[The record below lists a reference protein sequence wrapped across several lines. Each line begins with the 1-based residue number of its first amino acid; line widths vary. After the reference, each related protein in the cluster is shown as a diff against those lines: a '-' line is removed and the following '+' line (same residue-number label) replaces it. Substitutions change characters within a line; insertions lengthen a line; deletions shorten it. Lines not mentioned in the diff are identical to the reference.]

1 MPQRDSELD
10 DTVRTHRRIC
20 PFCEQNCATLV
31 KVDHA
36 TREVLDVRGDKDDPL
51 SKGYICPKAYAVKD
65 LHSDPDLLTGP
76 VIKRNGKFEPASWEE
91 ALDFAAER
99 IKAIQAKYGN
109 NGLGFFFGTTI
120 AHVPGL
126 ALYTGPLLN
135 VLQTQQIYSTSSID
149 CHPHFLAAAS
159 MFGGLASLPVPD
171 IDRSDYFVLI
181 GANPLQSNGSFMTAP
196 DVGGRLRDIQK
207 RGGKVVVIDPRRTET
222 AKLSD
227 WYLPIEPGG
236 DAALLLA
243 VTRTLFEEGLV
254 NLRHLEKRAHNLD
267 ELRAS
272 AEPFTPERVSAVT
285 GIDADDIRKL
295 AREIAAAKSACL
307 YGRIG
312 SCMQKFG
319 SVTNWLINA
328 VNALTGNLDREGG
341 AMFPGGTFQ
350 PVIMS
355 ETYSD
360 GTIPYDRYRS
370 RVSGFPE
377 LAGQFPAAL
386 MVEEMMEP
394 GDGQIKA
401 LVTMGANPVLSSP
414 NGGGRLSKALD
425 ELEFVMS
432 FDVFIN
438 ETTRHADVILPSPSH
453 LSHSDFMIFFTF
465 LTVRD
470 YIKYAPAIFEKD
482 PGQRHDSEI
491 FCELIARLTGVTPQE
506 ADEGALRML
515 YDQLRAQDNAVLG
528 ALTFDQVIQHVGSE
542 PGEERMFDMLLRS
555 GPYGDHFGDR
565 PEGLTLAKLKEHGQ
579 GMDFGPMKPRIEDVL
594 HLPDKR
600 IDFAPAAIAGDV
612 KRVGQWVD
620 RGQESGLHLIG
631 RRQVRSCN
639 TWMHNFPS
647 LAKGPELCVL
657 LMHPEDAQERNIADG
672 GRVTIRSR
680 TGEVNVPVKISDEMR
695 RGVVSLPHGWGHDD
709 EEVPGMPRAKARPG
723 VNYNL
728 LADETLLDVPSG
740 IVNLNHIP
748 VEVIA
753 ERTSVHI

>member
-1 MPQRDSELD
+1 MPKSE
-10 DTVRTHRRIC
+10 TGVEAAVKIHRRIC

-31 KVDHA
+31 KVDHSA
-36 TREVLDVRGDKDDPL
+36 GKVLDVRGDKDDPL
-51 SKGYICPKAYAVKD
+51 SRGYICPKAYAVKD
-65 LHSDPDLLTGP
+65 LHHDPDVLTGP
-76 VIKRNGKFEPASWEE
+76 VVKRNGKFVPVSWDE
-91 ALDFAAER
+91 ALDFAADR
-99 IKAIQAKYGN
+99 IRAIQAKYGK

-181 GANPLQSNGSFMTAP
+181 GANPAQSNGSFMTAP
-196 DVGGRLRDIQK
+196 NVVGRLREIRK
-207 RGGKVVVIDPRRTET
+207 RGGKVVVIDPRKTET
-222 AKLSD
+222 AKLAD
-227 WYLPIEPGG
+227 WHLSIEPGG

-254 NLRHLEKRAHNLD
+254 DLRHLEGQARNLD
-267 ELRAS
+267 ELRAH
-272 AEPFTPERVSAVT
+272 AEPFTPERVSAAT
-285 GIDADDIRKL
+285 GIAASDIRKL
-295 AREIAAAKSACL
+295 ARELAAAQSACL

-312 SCMQKFG
+312 SCMQQFG

-386 MVEEMMEP
+386 MAEEMTVP
-394 GDGQIKA
+394 GEGQIKA

-414 NGGGRLSKALD
+414 NGGGRLTKALE

-438 ETTRHADVILPSPSH
+438 ETTRHADVILPSPPH

-470 YIKYAPAIFEKD
+470 YIKYAPAIFEKE

-491 FCELIARLTGVTPQE
+491 FCGLIARLTGTTPVE
-506 ADEGALRML
+506 ADEAALRML
-515 YDQLRAQDNAVLG
+515 YDQLRAQGNAVLNG
-528 ALTFDQVIQHVGSE
+528 ISFEQLIQHVGNE

-565 PEGLTLAKLKEHGQ
+565 PDGLTLEKLKRHGQ
-579 GMDFGPMKPRIEDVL
+579 GMDFGPMRPRIEEVL
-594 HLPDKR
+594 HFPDKS
-600 IDFAPAAIAGDV
+600 IDFAPPAIAQDV
-612 KRVGQWVD
+612 ERVAQWLGQD
-620 RGQESGLHLIG
+620 RNTSLHLVG

-657 LMHPEDAQERNIADG
+657 LMHPDDAQERNIADG
-672 GRVTIRSR
+672 ARVTIRSR
-680 TGEVNVPVKISDEMR
+680 TGKVDVPVKISDEMR

-709 EEVPGMPRAKARPG
+709 EEVPGMSRAKARPG
-723 VNYNL
+723 VNYNF
-728 LADETLLDVPSG
+728 LADETLLDRPSG

-748 VEVIA
+748 VEVMPA
-753 ERTSVHI
+753 AG

>member
-1 MPQRDSELD
+1 MPEDSSGVAD
-10 DTVRTHRRIC
+10 SVQTHRRIC

-36 TREVLDVRGDKDDPL
+36 TRTVLDVRGDKDDPL

-65 LHSDPDLLTGP
+65 LHHDPDILTGP
-76 VIKRNGKFEPASWEE
+76 VIKRNGKFEPATWDE
-91 ALDFAAER
+91 ALDFAADR
-99 IKAIQAKYGN
+99 IRAIQSEYGQN
-109 NGLGFFFGTTI
+109 ALGFFFGTTI

-196 DVGGRLRDIQK
+196 NVGGRLRAIQK

-227 WYLPIEPGG
+227 WHLSIEPGG
-236 DAALLLA
+236 DAALLLGVA
-243 VTRTLFEEGLV
+243 HTLFDEGLV
-254 NLRHLEKRAHNLD
+254 NLRHLEQRARNLD
-267 ELRAS
+267 DLETLA
-272 AEPFTPERVSAVT
+272 AAFPPERVSAAT
-285 GIDADDIRKL
+285 GVAADDIRTL
-295 AREIAAAKSACL
+295 ARELASAQSACI

-312 SCMQKFG
+312 SCMQEFG
-319 SVTNWLINA
+319 SVTNWLITA
-328 VNALTGNLDREGG
+328 INALTGNLDREGG

-355 ETYSD
+355 DTYKD

-386 MVEEMMEP
+386 MAEEMTTP
-394 GDGQIKA
+394 GEGQIKA

-414 NGGGRLSKALD
+414 NGGGRLSKAIE

-432 FDVFIN
+432 FDIFIN
-438 ETTRHADVILPSPSH
+438 ETTRHADVILPSSPH
-453 LSHSDFMIFFTF
+453 LSHPDFMIFFTF

-470 YIKYAPAIFEKD
+470 YIKYAPAIFDKEQ
-482 PGQRHDSEI
+482 GQRHDSQI
-491 FCELIARLTGVTPQE
+491 FCGLIARLTGTTAHE
-506 ADEGALRML
+506 ADEAAMQML
-515 YDQLRAQDNAVLG
+515 FDQLCAQGNAVLG
-528 ALTFDQVIQHVGSE
+528 KMTFAQVIQHVGSE

-555 GPYGDHFGDR
+555 GPYGDHFGENPD
-565 PEGLTLAKLKEHGQ
+565 GLTLAKLKAYGQ
-579 GMDFGPMKPRIEDVL
+579 GMDFGAMRPRIDEVL
-594 HLPDKR
+594 HFPDKT
-600 IDFAPAAIAGDV
+600 IDLAPAAIAGDV
-612 KRVGQWVD
+612 SRVAQWLD
-620 RGQESGLHLIG
+620 RQTGGGLHLVG
-631 RRQVRSCN
+631 RRQVRTCN

-657 LMHPEDAQERNIADG
+657 LMHPDDAHERHITDG
-672 GRVTIRSR
+672 ARVTIRSR
-680 TGEVNVPVKISDEMR
+680 TGKVDAPVKLSDEMR

-709 EEVPGMPRAKARPG
+709 DAVPGMTNAKARPG
-723 VNYNL
+723 VNYNF
-728 LADETLLDVPSG
+728 LADETLLDQPSG

-748 VEVIA
+748 VDVFLA
-753 ERTSVHI
+753 